1 MIVKQIMLCRND
13 RNYQKFGFVDV
24 HNLYE
29 WAEKVI
35 SELAREF

>member
-1 MIVKQIMLCRND
+1 MTVKQTMLSRNG
-13 RNYQKFGFVDV
+13 RNYPKIGFMDV

-35 SELAREF
+35 PELAREF